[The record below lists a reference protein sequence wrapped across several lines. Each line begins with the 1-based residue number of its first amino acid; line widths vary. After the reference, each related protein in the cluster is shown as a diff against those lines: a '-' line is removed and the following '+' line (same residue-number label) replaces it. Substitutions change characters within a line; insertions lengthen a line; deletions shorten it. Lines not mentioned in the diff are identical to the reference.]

1 MMTKGKVKKE
11 QSSNLE
17 SASRLASSEPHLSD
31 DGVDE
36 IPAKRWE
43 KVETVLFR
51 ERSFILV
58 LEKEEHASEEG
69 IGKW

>member
-31 DGVDE
+31 DGGHRHD
-36 IPAKRWE
+36 RRSLDS
-43 KVETVLFR
+43 ETCR
-51 ERSFILV
+51 RGNRRI
-58 LEKEEHASEEG
+58 K
-69 IGKW
+69 